1 MMKLAALALALASS
15 ATAQLLHSNNPETQM
30 YLWNAFKAEH
40 GKAYHSEEEEAKR
53 FEIFLINLAII
64 DKRNEAENG
73 SAVHGITKFADI
85 SVAEF
90 KETHLNYV
98 PFEKKSTNV
107 DTSIEAMPE
116 GTKTLVDW
124 TGSLTTPVKDQ
135 GYCGSCWAFSATEQ
149 IESDYMRT
157 AGTEYILSAQQITT
171 CSYYNIIVGGCNG
184 GNTEKAFSYAEGGV
198 ELDSDYEYT
207 SGDAGVTGTCASDS
221 SKYVV
226 KTTGYTSVSSSSSGE
241 STMATYVS
249 STGPLSICVDAS
261 EWSSYTGGVLGSCGT
276 SVDHCVQVV
285 GIDTTADTPYWKV
298 RNSWGT
304 SWGESG
310 FIRLEYGSN
319 MCDIASDANYASV
332 EAY

>member
-1 MMKLAALALALASS
+1 MKVAGLALALTSS
-15 ATAQLLHSNNPETQM
+15 ATAVLHSEVPETQT
-30 YLWNAFKAEH
+30 YLWNSFKAE
-40 GKAYHSEEEEAKR
+40 YRRVYQSEEEEAKR
-53 FEIFLINLAII
+53 FETFLVNLAII

-73 SAVHGITKFADI
+73 TAIHGITKFADM
-85 SVAEF
+85 SAAEF

-98 PFEKKSTNV
+98 PGDRKSTNV

-116 GTKTLVDW
+116 GTETLVDW
-124 TGSLTTPVKDQ
+124 TGELTTPVKDQ

-171 CSYYNIIVGGCNG
+171 CSYRNFIVGGCNG
-184 GNTEKAFSYAEGGV
+184 GNTEKAFTYAEGGV
-198 ELDSDYEYT
+198 ELDSDYSYT

-226 KTTGYTSVSSSSSGE
+226 KTTGYTSVSSSASDE

-249 STGPLSICVDAS
+249 STGPLSVCVDAS
-261 EWSSYTGGVLGSCGT
+261 EWSSYTGGVLSTCGT
-276 SVDHCVQVV
+276 SVDHCVQAV
-285 GIDTTADTPYWKV
+285 GIDTTSSTPYWKV

-310 FIRLEYGSN
+310 FIRLAYGDN
-319 MCDIASDANYASV
+319 TCEIASDANYASV

>member
-1 MMKLAALALALASS
+1 MKIAALALALNTGVS
-15 ATAQLLHSNNPETQM
+15 AILYSESPATQT
-30 YLWNAFKAEH
+30 YLWNAFKSEY
-40 GKAYHSEEEEAKR
+40 GKTYNSEQEEAKR
-53 FEIFLINLAII
+53 FETFLVNLAII
-64 DKRNEAENG
+64 DQRNEKANG
-73 SAVHGITKFADI
+73 TATHGINKFTDM

-90 KETHLNYV
+90 KETHLNYE
-98 PFEKKSTNV
+98 PTGRKATSFDS
-107 DTSIEAMPE
+107 SIEPMPE

-124 TGSLTTPVKDQ
+124 TGTLTTPVKDQ

-171 CSYYNIIVGGCNG
+171 CSYYNIIAGGCNG
-184 GNTEKAFSYAEGGV
+184 GNTEKAFTYAEGGV

-207 SGDAGVTGTCASDS
+207 SGDAGVTGTCSSDS

-241 STMATYVS
+241 SAMATYVS
-249 STGPLSICVDAS
+249 GTGPLSVCVDAE
-261 EWSSYTGGVLGSCGT
+261 EWSSYTSGVLSTCGT
-276 SVDHCVQVV
+276 SVDHCVQAV
-285 GIDTTADTPYWKV
+285 GIDTTASTPYWKV

-310 FIRLEYGSN
+310 YIRLEYGSN
-319 MCDIASDANYASV
+319 MCEIASDANYAAV